1 MEKIINYKLENF
13 LKQDRTLIEDYVA
26 ILSNSLPIPT
36 KRQLWFMKLKHVEF
50 IKQNINSTN
59 DDSIIQI
66 LKLTEGIKK
75 NEVKE
80 MTITK
85 FFGKINS
92 VKEQLETINRAEQ
105 QLESDH
111 INPKWEAVEGS
122 KRMAKF
128 GILNILDNLS
138 DGDILKWKKVK
149 NLQFS
154 DVFAKLLMDKTK
166 NDIQIEMNNVKINN

>member
-1 MEKIINYKLENF
+1 MEEIKNYKLVDF
-13 LKQDRTLIEDYVA
+13 LKQDRTLIDDYVS
-26 ILSNSLPIPT
+26 ILSHSLPVPT
-36 KRQLWFMKLKHVEF
+36 KKELWFMKLKHVEF
-50 IKQNINSTN
+50 IKQNINSTD

-75 NEVKE
+75 KEVLN

-92 VKEQLETINRAEQ
+92 VKQQLETISKAEQ

-111 INPKWEAVEGS
+111 INPKWEAVDGS

-128 GILNILDNLS
+128 GILNILDNLAN
-138 DGDILKWKKVK
+138 GDILKWEKVK

-154 DVFAKLLMDKTK
+154 DVFTKLLMDKTK
-166 NDIQIEMNNVKINN
+166 NDIQIEMNNVKIN